1 MKKAIVLICTAAL
14 ILSLSVSSAAAYVL
28 PAGMAVSLEEGADLS
43 SISAIEVYG
52 YVGDADLNGKLN
64 IRDATLIQKYAA
76 NISELSEEALRLAD
90 ADFSE
95 KVNVRDA
102 TAVQKWLAGISIYPP
117 VGHALYA
124 LDDDGQTAMLVDKWA
139 GKVNIAEEINKN
151 IDAGEDVPTFKCVE
165 ITFLFDIKPDGTYS
179 FMLDESSLD
188 GMIKQVKD
196 EYAQWIVE
204 YLESYIK
211 ENKLDT
217 TVNEMLKLSGFSSVD
232 EMVDQALPSQ
242 DIISQIDPVNI
253 EGRYLVK
260 GNGIYLSDS
269 VDVEAKIT
277 QNGMY
282 YDFKDINLVI
292 VTGGNLL
299 NDSVTPVEFE
309 RVNR

>member
-1 MKKAIVLICTAAL
+1 MKKLIALICTAAL
-14 ILSLSVSSAAAYVL
+14 ILSLSVSSASAYVL

-43 SISAIEVYG
+43 SISATEVYG

-76 NISELSEEALRLAD
+76 NISELSDEALRLAD

-139 GKVNIAEEINKN
+139 GKVNIADEINKN
-151 IDAGEDVPTFKCVE
+151 FTAGEDVPTFKCVE

-179 FMLDESSLD
+179 FMLDESSLNS
-188 GMIKQVKD
+188 MVKQVKD
-196 EYAQWIVE
+196 EFAQWIIE

-217 TVNEMLKLSGFSSVD
+217 TVDEMLKLSGFSSVD
-232 EMVDQALPSQ
+232 EMVNQILPSQ
-242 DIISQIDPVNI
+242 DIISQIDSVKV

-292 VTGGNLL
+292 VTGGDLL

-309 RVNR
+309 RVNL